1 MTADQDP
8 QRAYVVVIGDIV
20 GSRQLPDRA
29 VAQDHLREAVAAFNA
44 QSEHELAAPLEV
56 TGGDEI
62 KTILEDPVVCVDVI
76 IQLSEA
82 LHPMAMAW
90 GVGRGPITTSWVADV
105 GNLDGPCFHRAR
117 QASEEASNDGI
128 WARAYGFSPLD
139 DRVLGALF
147 RLTGAIRS
155 TWTEKQ
161 MAYVR
166 SARVQSQKA
175 TAVELGVTESA
186 VSQSLQRA
194 RFGDV
199 EEAEATLRE
208 LLALYRPGAERGS
221 RPGDDR

>member
-1 MTADQDP
+1 MSADHKSHHVF
-8 QRAYVVVIGDIV
+8 VVVIGDIV

-29 VAQDHLREAVAAFNA
+29 VAQDRLREAVAAFNA
-44 QSEHELAAPLEV
+44 KSEYELAAPLEV

-76 IQLSEA
+76 TQLSEA

-90 GVGRGPITTSWVADV
+90 GVGRGPITTSWVPDV
-105 GNLDGPCFHRAR
+105 GNLDGPCFHLAR

-128 WARAYGFSPLD
+128 WARAHGFTPLD
-139 DRVLGALF
+139 DRVLGTLF
-147 RLTGAIRS
+147 RLMGAIRS

-175 TAVELGVTESA
+175 TAAELGVTEGA

-194 RFGDV
+194 RFGDL

-208 LLALYRPGAERGS
+208 LLALYRPGAERSG
-221 RPGDDR
+221 RPGNDP

>member
-1 MTADQDP
+1 MPADEEP
-8 QRAYVVVIGDIV
+8 NSIFVVVIGDIV

-29 VAQDHLREAVAAFNA
+29 AAQDRLREAVAAFNA
-44 QSEHELAAPLEV
+44 KSEGELAAPLDV

-62 KTILEDPVVCVDVI
+62 KTILDDPVVCVDVI
-76 IQLSEA
+76 THLSEA

-90 GVGRGPITTSWVADV
+90 GVGRGPITTSWVPDV

-117 QASEEASNDGI
+117 QASEEASKDGI

-147 RLTGAIRS
+147 RLMGAIRS
-155 TWTEKQ
+155 TWTDKQ

-175 TAVELGVTESA
+175 TATEFGVTEGA

-194 RFGDV
+194 RFADL

-208 LLALYRPGAERGS
+208 LLALYRPGAERSGRS
-221 RPGDDR
+221 GDDR

>member
-1 MTADQDP
+1 MTADQEA
-8 QRAYVVVIGDIV
+8 RRVFVVIIGDIV

-29 VAQDHLREAVAAFNA
+29 VAQDRLREAVAAFNA
-44 QSEHELAAPLEV
+44 KSEYDLAASLEV

-62 KTILEDPVVCVDVI
+62 KTILDDPVVCVDLI
-76 IQLSEA
+76 TGLSEA
-82 LHPMAMAW
+82 LHPMEMAW
-90 GVGRGPITTSWVADV
+90 GVGRGPITTSWVPDV

-117 QASEEASNDGI
+117 QASEEASKDGI

-139 DRVLGALF
+139 DRILGTLF

-155 TWTEKQ
+155 VWTEKQ
-161 MAYVR
+161 MAYIR

-175 TAVELGVTESA
+175 TAAEFDVTEGA

-194 RFGDV
+194 RFADV

-208 LLALYRPGAERGS
+208 LLARYRPGAER
-221 RPGDDR
+221 PDRFEDEA